1 MVAKVISG
9 QDIKGALNYNEQ
21 KVLQGTAQ
29 CIHASGFMKDTSKL
43 NFYDKLTRF
52 TDLNDRNTRT
62 KTNTLHIS
70 LNFDP
75 GERLD
80 VDDLNRIAS
89 VYMDKIGFG
98 DQPFL
103 VYEHKDAAHPHI
115 HIVTTL
121 IREDGKRIPI
131 HYLGKND
138 SEKARKEIEQE
149 FGLVK
154 AEGQKKSQ
162 NELIHPVDV
171 QKAIYGESETRR
183 SISNVVRM
191 VTRSYKYASLPEL
204 NAALRQ
210 YNVTANRGT
219 EKSRMFEKKGLIYSL
234 IDEKGKQVGI
244 PVKASALYG
253 KPTLAF
259 LEKQFRLNEVLRQP
273 HKEPLKRSVEIA
285 LRDRSVTTR
294 PLFAE
299 ALEKKGIAV
308 IFRTNTEGRTY
319 GITFVDNRSRV
330 VFNGSTLGKPYS
342 AGGILEKLSA
352 KEDTIQPYRP
362 GFSGPPVSFKTEA
375 MAQITD
381 TSIGLAESMVRDLIS
396 ADGFDPVSPETALR
410 LKKRKRK
417 RKGHRL

>member
-62 KTNTLHIS
+62 RTNTLHIS

-75 GERLD
+75 GEKLG

-121 IREDGKRIPI
+121 IQEDGKRIPI

-183 SISNVVRM
+183 SISNIVRM

-204 NAALRQ
+204 NAVLRQ

-253 KPTLAF
+253 KPTLVF

-273 HKEPLKRSVEIA
+273 LKEPLKRSIEIA

-294 PLFAE
+294 QVFAE

-319 GITFVDNRSRV
+319 GITFVDNKSRV

-342 AGGILEKLSA
+342 AAGILEKLST
-352 KEDTIQPYRP
+352 KEDTRQPYRP
-362 GFSGPPVSFKTEA
+362 GFTGSPVSFKTEA
-375 MAQITD
+375 TAQITD
-381 TSIGLAESMVRDLIS
+381 ITIGLVESMVRDLIT

-417 RKGHRL
+417 RKGQRL

>member
-43 NFYDKLTRF
+43 TFYDKLTRF

-62 KTNTLHIS
+62 RTNTLHIS

-75 GERLD
+75 GEKLGI
-80 VDDLNRIAS
+80 DDLNRIAS

-115 HIVTTL
+115 HVVTTL
-121 IREDGKRIPI
+121 IQEDGKRIPI
-131 HYLGKND
+131 HYLGKNN

-183 SISNVVRM
+183 SISNIVRM

-244 PVKASALYG
+244 PVKASAIYG

-273 HKEPLKRSVEIA
+273 LKEPLKRSIEIA
-285 LRDRSVTTR
+285 LQNRSVTTR
-294 PLFAE
+294 QLFAE

-342 AGGILEKLSA
+342 AGGILEKFSA

-362 GFSGPPVSFKTEA
+362 GFTGSPVSFKTEA
-375 MAQITD
+375 TIQITD
-381 TSIGLAESMVRDLIS
+381 TTIGLVESMVRDLIS

>member
-1 MVAKVISG
+1 MVAKVTSG

-29 CIHASGFMKDTSKL
+29 CIHTSGFMKDTSKL

-52 TDLNDRNTRT
+52 TDLNDRNIRT

-70 LNFDP
+70 LNFDVS
-75 GERLD
+75 EKLN
-80 VDDLNRIAS
+80 VDDLNSIAS
-89 VYMDKIGFG
+89 VYMEKIGFG

-121 IREDGKRIPI
+121 IREDGKRISI
-131 HYLGKND
+131 NYLGKNE
-138 SEKARKEIEQE
+138 SEKARKEIEKE
-149 FGLVK
+149 FGLVQ
-154 AEGQKKSQ
+154 AESKKKG
-162 NELIHPVDV
+162 EEEIIRPADV
-171 QKAIYGESETRR
+171 QKAVYGKSETRG
-183 SISNVVRM
+183 SISNIVRM

-219 EKSRMFEKKGLIYSL
+219 EKSRMFEKRGLIYSL
-234 IDEKGKQVGI
+234 IDSRGKQVGV
-244 PVKASALYG
+244 PVKASAIYG

-259 LEKQFRLNEVLRQP
+259 LEKQFKLNEVLRQP
-273 HKEPLKRSVEIA
+273 
-285 LRDRSVTTR
+285 LRELLRNVIDVVLNDRLVTTTKQFSET
-294 PLFAE
+294 LA
-299 ALEKKGIAV
+299 KKGIAV

-319 GITFVDNRSRV
+319 GITFVDNRSKA
-330 VFNGSTLGKPYS
+330 VFNGSALGKSYG
-342 AGGILEKLSA
+342 AQGILEKLSA

-362 GFSGPPVSFKTEA
+362 GFTRPSVISRNEATATMEDTASGQA
-375 MAQITD
+375 
-381 TSIGLAESMVRDLIS
+381 GSMLKDLIS

-410 LKKRKRK
+410 LKNRKRK

>member
-1 MVAKVISG
+1 MISG

-75 GERLD
+75 GERLG

-121 IREDGKRIPI
+121 IQEDGKRIPI

-138 SEKARKEIEQE
+138 SEKARKEIEHE
-149 FGLVK
+149 FALVK

-162 NELIHPVDV
+162 NELIHLVDV

-183 SISNVVRM
+183 SISNIVRM

-219 EKSRMFEKKGLIYSL
+219 EKSRMFEKKGLIYCL

-244 PVKASALYG
+244 PVKASAIYG

-273 HKEPLKRSVEIA
+273 LKEPLKRSVEIA
-285 LRDRSVTTR
+285 LQNRSITTR
-294 PLFAE
+294 QRFAE
-299 ALEKKGIAV
+299 ALEKNGIAV

-319 GITFVDNRSRV
+319 GITFVDNKSMV

-362 GFSGPPVSFKTEA
+362 GFTGHPVSFKTEA
-375 MAQITD
+375 TAQITD
-381 TSIGLAESMVRDLIS
+381 TTIGLAESMVRDLIS